1 MTNNYYYKNREER
14 IEYQRKYRVKQ
25 KYNLKNFRKVK
36 GKYKKKPKEKTKII
50 IKRITVNFD

>member
-1 MTNNYYYKNREER
+1 MTNNYYYKNRQQR
-14 IEYQRKYRVKQ
+14 IDYQRNYRKE
-25 KYNLKNFRKVK
+25 KIKVK